1 MFEKDW
7 NLFKLQL
14 KMIMQEKIVFFY
26 TLVVPIIMAFLNNNL
41 NFRGNEVLYIYWAY
55 IVVTTVLN
63 GFLMNLVRVRESGFF
78 RRPSN
83 LIDSNFSILFTAFF
97 VQLFV
102 IQIQILVF
110 NLVIDGFITPVSP
123 YTFLYGFLVSFL
135 TTIIS
140 ISMMSLLL
148 LFKCKQ
154 RTFYMIINLFLFGG
168 LLLLNARP
176 EGVWNYILT
185 MINPFQFIYALY
197 SVPCI
202 INSFSLILG
211 IFTLCYMLIGIVVLS
226 RLTKKDD

>member
-1 MFEKDW
+1 MFENDW
-7 NLFKLQL
+7 KLFKLQL

-26 TLVVPIIMAFLNNNL
+26 TLIVPIIMAFLNNNL

-63 GFLMNLVRVRESGFF
+63 GFLMNLIRVRESGFF
-78 RRPSN
+78 KQPSE

-97 VQLFV
+97 AQLLV
-102 IQIQILVF
+102 IQIQIFIF
-110 NLVIDGFITPVSP
+110 NLTIDCFITPVSS

-140 ISMMSLLL
+140 ISMMSILL

-154 RTFYMIINLFLFGG
+154 RTFYVIINFFLFGG
-168 LLLLNARP
+168 LLLLSTRP

-211 IFTLCYMLIGIVVLS
+211 VFTICYMLIGIIVLS
-226 RLTKKDD
+226 RLTKKNE

>member
-1 MFEKDW
+1 MFENDW
-7 NLFKLQL
+7 KLFKLQL

-26 TLVVPIIMAFLNNNL
+26 TLIVPIIIAFLNNNL

-63 GFLMNLVRVRESGFF
+63 GFLMNLIRVRESGFF
-78 RRPSN
+78 RRPSD

-102 IQIQILVF
+102 IQIQIFIF
-110 NLVIDGFITPVSP
+110 NLVIDCFITPVSP

-211 IFTLCYMLIGIVVLS
+211 AFTICYMLIGIIVLS
-226 RLTKKDD
+226 RLTKKR

>member
-7 NLFKLQL
+7 KLFKLQL
-14 KMIMQEKIVFFY
+14 KMVMQEKIVFFY
-26 TLVVPIIMAFLNNNL
+26 TLIVPIIIAFLNNNL
-41 NFRGNEVLYIYWAY
+41 NFRGNEVLYVYWAY

-63 GFLMNLVRVRESGFF
+63 GFLMNLIRVRESGFF

-102 IQIQILVF
+102 IQIQIFIF
-110 NLVIDGFITPVSP
+110 NLVIDCFITPVSP

-168 LLLLNARP
+168 LLLLNVRP

-185 MINPFQFIYALY
+185 VINPFQFIYALY

-202 INSFSLILG
+202 VNSFSLILG
-211 IFTLCYMLIGIVVLS
+211 VFTICYMLMGIIVLS